1 MGRTIFAA
9 PAGRQLIRECAWTRP
24 GAWRQRAAPRAQS
37 HVWAHYE
44 AASCYGREVATQGG
58 PRGPSR
64 AYFVPSLSAVQLL
77 LPAPAGGPAGDAP
90 GAAPRR
96 VYNVAA
102 RPPVAAAR
110 VAWRPDVAGGG
121 GGQAVP
127 LLEHFEAERPFERPA
142 LTERVAA
149 LAAAAAG
156 GGAAPG
162 RRLLDQPLA
171 GLHPASWCGPR
182 RVCCE
187 LAAARVMHRPP
198 WSLGGCSCGGGA
210 RRPGAVARGAEA
222 RSGAVCLHSRTR
234 RPKGR

>member
-1 MGRTIFAA
+1 V
-9 PAGRQLIRECAWTRP
+9 
-24 GAWRQRAAPRAQS
+24 RADLPWCVTQHVAPRAQS
-37 HVWAHYE
+37 HEWAHYE

-90 GAAPRR
+90 GAAPGAGAAPRR

-102 RPPVAAAR
+102 RPPGAAAR
-110 VAWRPDVAGGG
+110 AAWRPDCAGGA

-142 LTERVAA
+142 LAERMAA

-156 GGAAPG
+156 GGAVPG
-162 RRLLDQPLA
+162 GRLLEQPLA
-171 GLHPASWCGPR
+171 GLHPASWCAPR
-182 RVCCE
+182 R
-187 LAAARVMHRPP
+187 A
-198 WSLGGCSCGGGA
+198 
-210 RRPGAVARGAEA
+210 
-222 RSGAVCLHSRTR
+222 
-234 RPKGR
+234 